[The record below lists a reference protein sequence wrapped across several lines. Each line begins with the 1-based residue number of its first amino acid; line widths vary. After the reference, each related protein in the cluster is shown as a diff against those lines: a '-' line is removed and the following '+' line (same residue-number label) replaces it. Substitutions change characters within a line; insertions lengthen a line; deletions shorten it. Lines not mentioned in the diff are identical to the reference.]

1 MTRRFYRPHIM
12 VFVSVVALVITLLI
26 TALAILDQTK
36 RINDPVS
43 YAEKRCRGELGATA
57 SPSELAPCVSKE
69 EKKSTLV
76 SVAPLLVAGI
86 IVGGIGVAGLFVGR
100 EEVRRYNEV
109 VRKLKGED

>member
-1 MTRRFYRPHIM
+1 M

-57 SPSELAPCVSKE
+57 SPSELAPCV
-69 EKKSTLV
+69 KKSTLV

>member
-1 MTRRFYRPHIM
+1 M

-100 EEVRRYNEV
+100 EEARRYNEV

>member
-1 MTRRFYRPHIM
+1 M
-12 VFVSVVALVITLLI
+12 
-26 TALAILDQTK
+26 
-36 RINDPVS
+36 
-43 YAEKRCRGELGATA
+43 
-57 SPSELAPCVSKE
+57 SKE